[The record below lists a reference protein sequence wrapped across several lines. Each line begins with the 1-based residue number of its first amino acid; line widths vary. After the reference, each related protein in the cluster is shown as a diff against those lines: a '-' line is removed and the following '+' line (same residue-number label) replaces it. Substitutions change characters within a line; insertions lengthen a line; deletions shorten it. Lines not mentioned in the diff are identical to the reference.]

1 LQHRLASRSNAIDS
15 SRLQRDYLCQK
26 GDDMS
31 SSGFARTP
39 VLALLA
45 AAVASGAALAQ
56 PKPAPPAPPK
66 DTQAR
71 FEPPSGPGA
80 GQAFLN
86 QFEGEWTVERN
97 FYPPGGGAPNHATGE
112 CTQRMV
118 QDGRFLQSD
127 FTFHQDGKTST
138 GTGISGFDP
147 QTGLFTTFWYDSR
160 STKFSIRQSRDPF
173 DGKQIVLYSASLAA
187 THGQD
192 HPSRTVSHL
201 EDTGRKLIHQQFN
214 QGADGKEHL
223 LMELILV
230 KKPARK

>member
-1 LQHRLASRSNAIDS
+1 MTSFRST
-15 SRLQRDYLCQK
+15 R
-26 GDDMS
+26 
-31 SSGFARTP
+31 P

-45 AAVASGAALAQ
+45 LAVTTSAALAQ
-56 PKPAPPAPPK
+56 PKPAPPAPPAPPK
-66 DTQAR
+66 DTQAK

-80 GQAFLN
+80 GQAFLK

-112 CTQRMV
+112 CTQKMM

-127 FTFHQDGKTST
+127 FTFHQDGKTTT

-187 THGQD
+187 THGQE
-192 HPSRTVSHL
+192 HQSRTVSHL
-201 EDTGRKLIHQQFN
+201 EDGGRKLIHQQFN